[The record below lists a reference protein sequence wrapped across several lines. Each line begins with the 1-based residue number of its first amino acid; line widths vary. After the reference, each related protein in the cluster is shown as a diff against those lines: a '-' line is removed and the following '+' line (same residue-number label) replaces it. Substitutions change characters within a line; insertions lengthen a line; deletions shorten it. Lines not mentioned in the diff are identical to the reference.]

1 MAVDQKNTHKE
12 EKTMNKNSIV
22 VFATGTLFASALAVA
37 AGFAAARPV
46 QAKLLPTV
54 NISPALIEAEP
65 EGDAKEAAP
74 VMQIETISFDFGGS
88 SETET
93 SATKQT
99 SVKKTPVASKKTTKK
114 KIKKVVKKTAKKNKK
129 KSSKKTV
136 PAKKYYTYGTS
147 RYTRSNW
154 RIHVDIK
161 NDNTARIEIV
171 HDLDTAVNLPQ
182 YEYWFIT
189 GKIDAK
195 TGKIKYSGCTKKFFK
210 YTNTGRDE
218 RTIYTNGNGVIEFCE
233 NSVKWTDNRLHEAL
247 ATKFTK
253 N

>member
-1 MAVDQKNTHKE
+1 
-12 EKTMNKNSIV
+12 MNKNSIV

-114 KIKKVVKKTAKKNKK
+114 KIKKVVKKTAKKSKK

-154 RIHVDIK
+154 RIRVDIK
-161 NDNTARIEIV
+161 NDDTARIEIV
-171 HDLDTAVNLPQ
+171 HDLDTASGLPQ

-233 NSVKWTDNRLHEAL
+233 NSVKWTDNRLHDAL

>member
-1 MAVDQKNTHKE
+1 
-12 EKTMNKNSIV
+12 MNKNFIV

-46 QAKLLPTV
+46 QAKLLPTA
-54 NISPALIEAEP
+54 NISPALVEAEP
-65 EGDAKEAAP
+65 EADAKEAAP
-74 VMQIETISFDFGGS
+74 VMQFENISFDFGGS

-99 SVKKTPVASKKTTKK
+99 SVKKTTVAFKKTTKK
-114 KIKKVVKKTAKKNKK
+114 IKKVIKKTAKKSKKVVKKTTKKSKK

-154 RIHVDIK
+154 RIRVDIK
-161 NDNTARIEIV
+161 NDDTARIEIV
-171 HDLDTAVNLPQ
+171 HDLDTASNLPQ

-233 NSVKWTDNRLHEAL
+233 NSVRWTDNRMHDAL

>member
-1 MAVDQKNTHKE
+1 
-12 EKTMNKNSIV
+12 MNKNFIV

-46 QAKLLPTV
+46 QAKLLPTA
-54 NISPALIEAEP
+54 NISPALVEAET

-74 VMQIETISFDFGGS
+74 LMQIENISFDFGGS

-154 RIHVDIK
+154 RIRVDIK
-161 NDNTARIEIV
+161 NDDTARIEIV
-171 HDLDTAVNLPQ
+171 HDLDTASNLPQ

-218 RTIYTNGNGVIEFCE
+218 RTIYTNGNGVIEFCK

>member
-1 MAVDQKNTHKE
+1 
-12 EKTMNKNSIV
+12 MNKNSIV

-114 KIKKVVKKTAKKNKK
+114 KIKKVVKKTAKKSKK

-154 RIHVDIK
+154 RIRVDIK
-161 NDNTARIEIV
+161 NDDTARIEIV
-171 HDLDTAVNLPQ
+171 HDLDTASGLPQ

-195 TGKIKYSGCTKKFFK
+195 TGKIKYSGCTKKFYK

-233 NSVKWTDNRLHEAL
+233 NSVKWTDNRLHDAL

>member
-1 MAVDQKNTHKE
+1 
-12 EKTMNKNSIV
+12 MNKNSIV

-99 SVKKTPVASKKTTKK
+99 SVKKTLVASKKTTKK
-114 KIKKVVKKTAKKNKK
+114 KIKKVVKKTAKKSKK

-154 RIHVDIK
+154 RIRVDIK
-161 NDNTARIEIV
+161 NDDTARIEIV
-171 HDLDTAVNLPQ
+171 HDLDTASGLPQ

-195 TGKIKYSGCTKKFFK
+195 TGKIKYSGCTKKFYK

-233 NSVKWTDNRLHEAL
+233 NSVKWTDNRLNDAL

>member
-1 MAVDQKNTHKE
+1 
-12 EKTMNKNSIV
+12 MNKNFIV

-46 QAKLLPTV
+46 QAKLLPTA
-54 NISPALIEAEP
+54 NISPALVEAEP
-65 EGDAKEAAP
+65 ECDAKEAEP
-74 VMQIETISFDFGGS
+74 VMQFENISFDFGGS

-99 SVKKTPVASKKTTKK
+99 SVKKATK
-114 KIKKVVKKTAKKNKK
+114 KIKKIVKKTAKKSKK

-154 RIHVDIK
+154 RIRVDIK
-161 NDNTARIEIV
+161 NDDTARIEIV
-171 HDLDTAVNLPQ
+171 HDLDTASGLPQ

-195 TGKIKYSGCTKKFFK
+195 TGKIKYSGCTKKFYK

-233 NSVKWTDNRLHEAL
+233 NSVKWTDNRLNDAL

>member
-1 MAVDQKNTHKE
+1 
-12 EKTMNKNSIV
+12 MNKNSIV

-46 QAKLLPTV
+46 QAKLLPTAYINPTLV
-54 NISPALIEAEP
+54 EAEP

-74 VMQIETISFDFGGS
+74 VMQFENISFDFGGS

-99 SVKKTPVASKKTTKK
+99 SVKKTPVAFKKTTKK
-114 KIKKVVKKTAKKNKK
+114 KIKKVVKKTSKKSKKN
-129 KSSKKTV
+129 V

-154 RIHVDIK
+154 RIRVDIK
-161 NDNTARIEIV
+161 NDDTARIEIV
-171 HDLDTAVNLPQ
+171 HDLDTASNLPQ

-233 NSVKWTDNRLHEAL
+233 NSVRWTDNRMHDAL

>member
-1 MAVDQKNTHKE
+1 
-12 EKTMNKNSIV
+12 MNKNSIV

-154 RIHVDIK
+154 RIRVDIK
-161 NDNTARIEIV
+161 NDDTARIEIV
-171 HDLDTAVNLPQ
+171 HDLDTASGLPQ

-195 TGKIKYSGCTKKFFK
+195 TGKIKYNGCTKKFFK

-233 NSVKWTDNRLHEAL
+233 NSVKWTDNRLHDAL

>member
-1 MAVDQKNTHKE
+1 
-12 EKTMNKNSIV
+12 MNKNSIV

-46 QAKLLPTV
+46 QAKLLPTA

-114 KIKKVVKKTAKKNKK
+114 KIKKVVKKTAKKSKK

-154 RIHVDIK
+154 RIRVEIK
-161 NDNTARIEIV
+161 NDDTARIEIF
-171 HDLDTAVNLPQ
+171 HDLDTASGLPQ

-233 NSVKWTDNRLHEAL
+233 NSVKWTDNRLNDAL

>member
-1 MAVDQKNTHKE
+1 
-12 EKTMNKNSIV
+12 MNKNSIV

-154 RIHVDIK
+154 RIRVDIK
-161 NDNTARIEIV
+161 NDDTARIEIV
-171 HDLDTAVNLPQ
+171 HDLDTASGLPQ

-195 TGKIKYSGCTKKFFK
+195 TGKIKYSGCTKKFYK

-233 NSVKWTDNRLHEAL
+233 NSVKWTDNRLNDAL

>member
-1 MAVDQKNTHKE
+1 
-12 EKTMNKNSIV
+12 MNKNSIV

-46 QAKLLPTV
+46 QAKLLPTAYINPSLV
-54 NISPALIEAEP
+54 EAEP

-74 VMQIETISFDFGGS
+74 VMQIENVSFDFGGS
-88 SETET
+88 SETEA

-99 SVKKTPVASKKTTKK
+99 SVKKIPVAFKKTTK
-114 KIKKVVKKTAKKNKK
+114 KIKKVVKKTAKKSKK

-154 RIHVDIK
+154 RIRVDIK
-161 NDNTARIEIV
+161 NDDTARIEIV
-171 HDLDTAVNLPQ
+171 HDLDTASNLPQ

-195 TGKIKYSGCTKKFFK
+195 TGKINYSGCTKRFFK

-218 RTIYTNGNGVIEFCE
+218 RIIYTNGYGVIEFYE
-233 NSVKWTDNRLHEAL
+233 DSVRWTDNRMHDAL

>member
-1 MAVDQKNTHKE
+1 
-12 EKTMNKNSIV
+12 MNKNSIV

-114 KIKKVVKKTAKKNKK
+114 KIKKVVKKTAKKSKK

-154 RIHVDIK
+154 RIRVDIK
-161 NDNTARIEIV
+161 NDDTARIEIV
-171 HDLDTAVNLPQ
+171 HDLDTASGLPQ

-195 TGKIKYSGCTKKFFK
+195 TGKIKYNGCTKKFFK

-233 NSVKWTDNRLHEAL
+233 NSVKWTDNRLHDAL

>member
-1 MAVDQKNTHKE
+1 
-12 EKTMNKNSIV
+12 MNKNSIV

-154 RIHVDIK
+154 RIRVDIK
-161 NDNTARIEIV
+161 NDDTARIEIV
-171 HDLDTAVNLPQ
+171 HDLDTASGLPQ

-195 TGKIKYSGCTKKFFK
+195 TSKIKYSGCTKKFYK

-233 NSVKWTDNRLHEAL
+233 NSVKWTDNRLHDAL

>member
-1 MAVDQKNTHKE
+1 
-12 EKTMNKNSIV
+12 MNKNSIV

-46 QAKLLPTV
+46 QAKLLPTA
-54 NISPALIEAEP
+54 NISPALVEAEP

-114 KIKKVVKKTAKKNKK
+114 KIKKVVKKTAKKSKK

-154 RIHVDIK
+154 RIRVEIK
-161 NDNTARIEIV
+161 NDDTARIEIF
-171 HDLDTAVNLPQ
+171 HDLDTASGLPQ

-233 NSVKWTDNRLHEAL
+233 NSVKWTDNRLNDAL